1 MAKKQLR
8 KYSFSPGA
16 AGVGYV
22 VVEGKQDQYKLLLI
36 TNVTRG
42 VILYNFADTQN
53 TAVSVVYKPGG
64 IKTTSADNSVVTYDN
79 IPIGSGVVGTAVIQ
93 NTAGQGETTITFT
106 GISTVGHSAND
117 ELSIFV
123 EEAYQMVRAWND
135 FGTDAIERQRVANP
149 QSQIDADFEYGLQA
163 TKWQGFELVNQ
174 YPSVYEIPG
183 SELSL
188 SDITSDN
195 AIPSLITVTTVGSHG
210 LTINDPITVQ
220 GIDVNT
226 VGFTR
231 AQGTTILASG
241 SGSTFTYYAKGQVTP
256 LSGAGTSILSPRS
269 IIRKGGFYSG
279 ANFNNVTFS
288 SNNGTPSA
296 ITITFQ
302 SSHGFVPGMPL
313 LIGASTTFN
322 SNQFTNL
329 IGSYYANS
337 IPTPTTVEFTARG
350 QVNISGTVS
359 YSASNLLTV
368 YTRNDGFFT
377 HRPGDGGVLMGTAS
391 AIHGASTTRQSK
403 KYFRYQSGKGLLY
416 TTGVLFAPNY
426 DITSIVITNP
436 PSQTAWTGSSG
447 ALLRITT
454 AIPHGCQLGAV
465 VRVTGCVDS
474 TTSSGFNAQYTVI
487 SVEND
492 VQLIVGAAQL
502 LTGSAADIASV
513 PKLYMYQWNGA
524 CIRTGPHDDA
534 NGMFF
539 EYDGQNFNVVKRTST
554 LQLAGTVTFTPD
566 SNALTGIGTLW
577 SNQLKI
583 GDRVVIKGMVHKVN
597 FITSATS
604 ISVTPDYRGST
615 TTSGNYMWKVQ
626 EVRVK
631 QADFNYDPADG
642 TGPSG
647 YKMDPNHMQMIGIQ
661 FTWYGAGFMDFM
673 VRGTDGNFIILHR
686 MKQNNINVT
695 ASMRSAN
702 LPVRYEVNNEASN
715 GVVQL
720 KTVGGLDPTST
731 SCAVSDST
739 FLPDSG
745 YIYMNYELIKYESIN
760 RTDIPYPILN
770 SLTRCARANVFIGG
784 SYRSIHGRPTPQSHS
799 SGSGIELVSLTASP
813 NMSHWGSSYIMDGGF
828 DLDRG
833 YAFSYTR
840 APAAITSVQSTAFG
854 IRLAPSASNG
864 LVGDLGVRELLN
876 RAQLLLQN
884 IDVTVGNAAV
894 TDSVR
899 TAVSGSTVIE
909 ANSAILV
916 QGILNPSNYSI
927 SETWTNLNSSTTG
940 NQPSFTQ
947 IATVPSFLTGTTASP
962 GEKIFEFIASPG
974 QLNQLDLSGIKE
986 LTQSAVGGRGTF
998 PNGSD
1003 TLYITLALYPT
1014 GTTPSRIMGNVSL
1027 TLRWNEAQA

>member
-8 KYSFSPGA
+8 KYSFTPGA

-53 TAVSVVYKPGG
+53 TAVTVTYKPGG
-64 IKTTSADNSVVTYDN
+64 IKTTDADATVVTYDDV
-79 IPIGSGVVGTAVIQ
+79 PIGSGVVGTAVIQ
-93 NTAGQGETTITFT
+93 NTAGQGETTIRFD
-106 GISTVGHSAND
+106 GISTTGYSAND

-135 FGTDAIERQRVANP
+135 FGTDAIERQRVALP
-149 QSQIDADFEYGLQA
+149 SSQIDADFEYGLQA

-183 SELSL
+183 SELTL

-195 AIPSLITVTTVGSHG
+195 AIPSLITVTTTGSHG
-210 LTINDPITVQ
+210 LSVNDPITIQ
-220 GIDVNT
+220 GIDVNAT
-226 VGFTR
+226 GFTR

-256 LSGAGTSILSPRS
+256 LSGAGTTILSPRS
-269 IIRKGGFYSG
+269 LIRKGGFYSG
-279 ANFNNVTFS
+279 AVLPISQFT
-288 SNNGTPSA
+288 SNNGTPSSV
-296 ITITFQ
+296 TITFN

-313 LIGASTTFN
+313 LIGGSPTFN

-337 IPTPTTVEFTARG
+337 IPTPSSVEFTARG
-350 QVNISGTVS
+350 LVNIPTTVTPN
-359 YSASNLLTV
+359 ASNLLTV

-391 AIHGASTTRQSK
+391 SIHGASTTRQSK

-436 PSQTAWTGSSG
+436 PAQSAGV
-447 ALLRITT
+447 AILRITT
-454 AIPHGCQLGAV
+454 AIPHGCQIGAV
-465 VRVTGCVDS
+465 VRVTGCVD
-474 TTSSGFNAQYTVI
+474 TEGSSKGFNAQYTVL

-492 VQLIVGAAQL
+492 VQLNVYAAQL
-502 LTGSAADIASV
+502 ITGSAADIAQV

-566 SNALTGIGTLW
+566 SNALTGIGSLW
-577 SNQLKI
+577 TNQLKI

-604 ISVTPDYRGST
+604 ISVTPDYRGAT

-686 MKQNNINVT
+686 MKQNNVNVT

-720 KTVGGLDPTST
+720 KTIGGLDPASS
-731 SCAVSDST
+731 SCAVSDAT

-745 YIYMNYELIKYESIN
+745 FIYMNYELIKYNSIN
-760 RTDIPYPILN
+760 RNDIPFPILN
-770 SLTRCARANVFIGG
+770 SLTRCAAANVFIGG
-784 SYRSIHGRPTPQSHS
+784 SYRTIHGRPTPQSHS

-833 YAFSYTR
+833 YAFSFTR
-840 APAAITSVQSTAFG
+840 ASTPITSTQTTAFG

-884 IDVTVGNAAV
+884 IDVTVGNASV
-894 TDSVR
+894 TDDVR
-899 TAVSGSTVIE
+899 SAVSAGTVIE

-916 QGILNPSNYSI
+916 QGILNPSNYSN
-927 SETWTNLNSSTTG
+927 SETWTVLNATATG

-947 IATVPSFLTGTTASP
+947 IASTPSFSTGTTASP

-974 QLNQLDLSGIKE
+974 QLNQLDLTGIKE